1 MLQITHPDTIL
12 LDLQQRRQ
20 DSLRNAEKFHMKK
33 KPIKMA
39 LPSFHKQSRTPGSLC
54 VIQKTARC
62 EENL

>member
-20 DSLRNAEKFHMKK
+20 DSLRNAQKSHLKK
-33 KPIKMA
+33 KPLKVA
-39 LPSFHKQSRTPGSLC
+39 LPSFYKQSKTQGSLC